1 MWPFRK
7 HYCSNL
13 SAPLLKFSKSDN
25 FRLSDALEGCLV
37 LGATGSGKSTGP
49 GKALAYAYLSAG
61 MGGVVFTAK
70 SDERKV
76 WEGYCRATGR
86 LKDFYVFSTRG
97 PLRFNFLDYELKR
110 RGPGAGL
117 TENIVHLFC
126 EMLEVAE
133 RQSGQAGR
141 ADEGYFRRANR
152 QLLRNVIDLLVM
164 AKGRVSVPELYQAV
178 ISAPTSLVQR
188 NSADWKK
195 TSFCYQCL
203 REGDARPKSASRAN
217 DFSIV
222 ADYFF
227 VEYPALSSRTRSVVV
242 STFTSMV
249 DVIQRGVLAQL
260 FCGETN
266 ITPEAIEDGAIL
278 LIDLPVKEFGEVGQF
293 AQVLWKIAFQRAI
306 ERRDM
311 SRNKRPVFLWADEAQ
326 YVTTAYDMQF
336 QTTCRSSRVATV
348 YLTQNISNM
357 YAALGGSDQGENQAN
372 SLFANLNTKIFTA
385 NGDPVTNEW
394 AASLIG
400 RKRQFFTNGTSSTL
414 PDEGQSDFWSMG
426 RRTHTTAGVS
436 EHMDFEVQPREFTTL
451 RRGGRANRG
460 QIDSIVFQGGRL
472 FHATGR
478 TWLPVTFRQ

>member
-1 MWPFRK
+1 M
-7 HYCSNL
+7 
-13 SAPLLKFSKSDN
+13 
-25 FRLSDALEGCLV
+25 GGLV
-37 LGATGSGKSTGP
+37 L
-49 GKALAYAYLSAG
+49 
-61 MGGVVFTAK
+61 TAK

-86 LKDFYVFSTRG
+86 LRDFYVFSTRG
-97 PLRFNFLDYELKR
+97 PLKFNFLDYELKR

-152 QLLRNVIDLLVM
+152 QLLRNVVDLLVM

-178 ISAPTSLVQR
+178 ISAPTSLAQR

-195 TSFCYQCL
+195 SSFCYQCL
-203 REGDARPKSASRAN
+203 REGDARPKSASRAH

-293 AQVLWKIAFQRAI
+293 AQVLWKMAFQRAI

-311 SRNKRPVFLWADEAQ
+311 SRNKRPVFS
-326 YVTTAYDMQF
+326 V
-336 QTTCRSSRVATV
+336 
-348 YLTQNISNM
+348 
-357 YAALGGSDQGENQAN
+357 G
-372 SLFANLNTKIFTA
+372 
-385 NGDPVTNEW
+385 
-394 AASLIG
+394 
-400 RKRQFFTNGTSSTL
+400 
-414 PDEGQSDFWSMG
+414 
-426 RRTHTTAGVS
+426 
-436 EHMDFEVQPREFTTL
+436 
-451 RRGGRANRG
+451 
-460 QIDSIVFQGGRL
+460 
-472 FHATGR
+472 
-478 TWLPVTFRQ
+478 